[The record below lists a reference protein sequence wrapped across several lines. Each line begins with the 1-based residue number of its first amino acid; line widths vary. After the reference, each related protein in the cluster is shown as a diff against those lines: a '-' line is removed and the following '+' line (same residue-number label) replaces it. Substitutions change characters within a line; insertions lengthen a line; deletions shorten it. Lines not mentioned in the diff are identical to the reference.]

1 MSPASLDAASLID
14 RERYPIDAPESA
26 RYLDLVAHGRQ
37 SLAENGS
44 LALDGF
50 LSPSGLSH
58 LQAEAAALV
67 PRSQRSAKLETPYG
81 TACDSDAPKDHPS
94 NIQNSSQRHCVAHHM
109 MPETALD
116 ALYRWPPMR
125 KLVADLV
132 GKPKLFLHEDPSNA
146 LVLMIYRTSD
156 HLAWH
161 FDRAHY
167 STIIALQTSDAGGAF
182 EYVPRLR
189 SADDECFDDVK
200 GVLMGDR
207 SRVIQSRS
215 RPGAFTIMEGD
226 FSIHRVTPVE
236 GATPRIS
243 MVLSYED
250 EPGIKLDVATRKFFF
265 GDDAPDDP

>member
-1 MSPASLDAASLID
+1 MSPASLDVSSLIN
-14 RERYPIDAPESA
+14 RECYPVDAPESE
-26 RYLDLVAHGRQ
+26 RYLELVAHGRK
-37 SLAENGS
+37 SLAENGT

-50 LSPSGLSH
+50 LSPSGLSR
-58 LQAEAAALV
+58 LQAEATALI
-67 PRSQRSAKLETPYG
+67 PGSQRAAKLETPYG
-81 TACDSDAPKDHPS
+81 TASDPGAPKDHPS

-109 MPETALD
+109 MPATELD

-146 LVLMIYRTSD
+146 LVLMIHKTSD
-156 HLAWH
+156 HLAGH

-167 STIIALQTSDAGGAF
+167 STIIALQAGDAGGAF

-200 GVLMGDR
+200 SVLMGDR
-207 SRVIQSRS
+207 SRVIQSCS

-250 EPGIKLDVATRKFFF
+250 EPGIKLDVKTRKLFF
-265 GDDAPDDP
+265 GDDAPDD